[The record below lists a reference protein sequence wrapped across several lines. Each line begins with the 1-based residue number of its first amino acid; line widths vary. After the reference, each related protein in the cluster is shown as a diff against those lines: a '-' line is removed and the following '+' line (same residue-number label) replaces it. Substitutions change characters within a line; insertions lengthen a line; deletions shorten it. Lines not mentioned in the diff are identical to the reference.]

1 MVVGK
6 RKVTRVG
13 FEPMHRIEP
22 ERSALACDR
31 LIHSAKVF
39 FDKFFRK
46 MKAGVILALKR
57 TLDDRFDYCRNNDY
71 PTITDKLIYNN
82 CVI

>member
-13 FEPMHRIEP
+13 FEPMHRMKP
-22 ERSALACDR
+22 ERGAFACDR

-39 FDKFFRK
+39 FGIFIRK
-46 MKAGVILALKR
+46 MKPNVILALKR
-57 TLDDRFDYCRNNDY
+57 TLVDRFKYRQLS
-71 PTITDKLIYNN
+71 K
-82 CVI
+82 

>member
-6 RKVTRVG
+6 RKVTGVG
-13 FEPMHRIEP
+13 FEPMHRNEP

-39 FDKFFRK
+39 FGIFIRK
-46 MKAGVILALKR
+46 MKPNVILALKR
-57 TLDDRFDYCRNNDY
+57 TLVDRF
-71 PTITDKLIYNN
+71 K
-82 CVI
+82 

>member
-1 MVVGK
+1 MEVGK

-22 ERSALACDR
+22 EISALACDR

-39 FDKFFRK
+39 FGIFFRK
-46 MKAGVILALKR
+46 MKPIVILALKR
-57 TLDDRFDYCRNNDY
+57 SLVDRF
-71 PTITDKLIYNN
+71 K
-82 CVI
+82 

>member
-13 FEPMHRIEP
+13 FEPMHRIKP
-22 ERSALACDR
+22 ERGAFPCDR

-39 FDKFFRK
+39 FGIFSRK
-46 MKAGVILALKR
+46 MKPNVILALKR
-57 TLDDRFDYCRNNDY
+57 TLVDRFKYRLLS
-71 PTITDKLIYNN
+71 K
-82 CVI
+82 

>member
-13 FEPMHRIEP
+13 FEPMHRIKH
-22 ERSALACDR
+22 ERGALVCDR

-39 FDKFFRK
+39 FDIFIRK
-46 MKAGVILALKR
+46 MKPNVVLALKR
-57 TLDDRFDYCRNNDY
+57 TLVDRFKYRLLS
-71 PTITDKLIYNN
+71 K
-82 CVI
+82 

>member
-22 ERSALACDR
+22 ERNALARDR
-31 LIHSAKVF
+31 LIHSAKVS
-39 FDKFFRK
+39 FDIYLRK
-46 MKAGVILALKR
+46 MKPDVILALER
-57 TLDDRFDYCRNNDY
+57 TLDDRC
-71 PTITDKLIYNN
+71 K
-82 CVI
+82 

>member
-13 FEPMHRIEP
+13 FEPMHRIKP
-22 ERSALACDR
+22 ERGAFAYDR

-39 FDKFFRK
+39 FGIFIRK
-46 MKAGVILALKR
+46 MKPNVILALRR
-57 TLDDRFDYCRNNDY
+57 TLVDRF
-71 PTITDKLIYNN
+71 IYRLLSK
-82 CVI
+82 

>member
-13 FEPMHRIEP
+13 FEPMHRIKP
-22 ERSALACDR
+22 ETGAFACDR

-39 FDKFFRK
+39 FGIFIRK
-46 MKAGVILALKR
+46 MKLNVILALKR
-57 TLDDRFDYCRNNDY
+57 TLVDRFKYRLLS
-71 PTITDKLIYNN
+71 K
-82 CVI
+82 

>member
-13 FEPMHRIEP
+13 FEPMHRIKP
-22 ERSALACDR
+22 ERGAFACDR

-39 FDKFFRK
+39 FGIFIRK
-46 MKAGVILALKR
+46 MKPILALKR
-57 TLDDRFDYCRNNDY
+57 TLVDRFKYRLLS
-71 PTITDKLIYNN
+71 K
-82 CVI
+82 

>member
-13 FEPMHRIEP
+13 FEPMHRIKP
-22 ERSALACDR
+22 ERGAFACDR

-39 FDKFFRK
+39 FGKFIRK
-46 MKAGVILALKR
+46 MKPNVILALKR
-57 TLDDRFDYCRNNDY
+57 TLGDRFKYRLLS
-71 PTITDKLIYNN
+71 K
-82 CVI
+82 

>member
-13 FEPMHRIEP
+13 FEPMHRIKP
-22 ERSALACDR
+22 ERGAFACDR

-39 FDKFFRK
+39 FGIFIRK
-46 MKAGVILALKR
+46 MKPSVILAFKR
-57 TLDDRFDYCRNNDY
+57 TLVDRFKYRLLS
-71 PTITDKLIYNN
+71 K
-82 CVI
+82 

>member
-13 FEPMHRIEP
+13 FEPTHRINP
-22 ERSALACDR
+22 ERGAFACDR

-39 FDKFFRK
+39 FGIFIRK
-46 MKAGVILALKR
+46 MKANVILALKR
-57 TLDDRFDYCRNNDY
+57 TLVDRFKYRLLS
-71 PTITDKLIYNN
+71 K
-82 CVI
+82 

>member
-22 ERSALACDR
+22 ERSALARDR

-39 FDKFFRK
+39 FGISVRK
-46 MKAGVILALKR
+46 IKPGVILALKR
-57 TLDDRFDYCRNNDY
+57 TLDDRF
-71 PTITDKLIYNN
+71 K
-82 CVI
+82 

>member
-13 FEPMHRIEP
+13 FEPMHRIKP
-22 ERSALACDR
+22 ERGAFACDR

-39 FDKFFRK
+39 FGIFFRK
-46 MKAGVILALKR
+46 MKPKVILALKR
-57 TLDDRFDYCRNNDY
+57 TLVDRFKYRLLS
-71 PTITDKLIYNN
+71 K
-82 CVI
+82 

>member
-13 FEPMHRIEP
+13 FGPMHRIKP
-22 ERSALACDR
+22 ERGAFACDR

-39 FDKFFRK
+39 FGIFIRK
-46 MKAGVILALKR
+46 IKPNVILALKR
-57 TLDDRFDYCRNNDY
+57 TLVDRFKYRLLS
-71 PTITDKLIYNN
+71 K
-82 CVI
+82 

>member
-13 FEPMHRIEP
+13 FEPMHRIKP
-22 ERSALACDR
+22 VRGAFACDR

-39 FDKFFRK
+39 FGIFIRK
-46 MKAGVILALKR
+46 ITPNVILALKR
-57 TLDDRFDYCRNNDY
+57 TLVDRFKYRLMS
-71 PTITDKLIYNN
+71 K
-82 CVI
+82 

>member
-6 RKVTRVG
+6 RKVIRVG

-22 ERSALACDR
+22 ERSALACER

-39 FDKFFRK
+39 FGIFIRK
-46 MKAGVILALKR
+46 VKPGVILALKR
-57 TLDDRFDYCRNNDY
+57 TLDDRF
-71 PTITDKLIYNN
+71 K
-82 CVI
+82 

>member
-22 ERSALACDR
+22 DRSALACDR
-31 LIHSAKVF
+31 LIHSARVF
-39 FDKFFRK
+39 FGILVRK
-46 MKAGVILALKR
+46 MKPGVILALKQ
-57 TLDDRFDYCRNNDY
+57 TLDDRF
-71 PTITDKLIYNN
+71 K
-82 CVI
+82 

>member
-39 FDKFFRK
+39 F
-46 MKAGVILALKR
+46 GIIL
-57 TLDDRFDYCRNNDY
+57 
-71 PTITDKLIYNN
+71 
-82 CVI
+82 

>member
-6 RKVTRVG
+6 RKVSRIG

-39 FDKFFRK
+39 FGIFIRK
-46 MKAGVILALKR
+46 MKPNVILALKR
-57 TLDDRFDYCRNNDY
+57 TLVNRF
-71 PTITDKLIYNN
+71 K
-82 CVI
+82 

>member
-13 FEPMHRIEP
+13 FEPVHRIKP
-22 ERSALACDR
+22 ERGAYACDR

-39 FDKFFRK
+39 IGILIRK
-46 MKAGVILALKR
+46 MKPNVILALKG
-57 TLDDRFDYCRNNDY
+57 TLVDRFKYRLLS
-71 PTITDKLIYNN
+71 K
-82 CVI
+82 